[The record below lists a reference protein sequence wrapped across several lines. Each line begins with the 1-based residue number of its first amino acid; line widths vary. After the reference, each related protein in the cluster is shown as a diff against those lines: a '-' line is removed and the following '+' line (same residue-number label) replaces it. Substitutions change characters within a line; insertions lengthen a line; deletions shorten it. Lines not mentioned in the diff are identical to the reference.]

1 MHFFSLVHCSLL
13 QKKKDKLKGKRGK
26 LKKTR
31 SKKQKK
37 IKMEESLMETE
48 DLELSCP
55 EFTEFSE
62 QMLSRVSFWV
72 EGTVY
77 LLGSKLKMLLKVS

>member
-1 MHFFSLVHCSLL
+1 MQFFSLLFIAVCQIL
-13 QKKKDKLKGKRGK
+13 QKKKSRLKKKKGK
-26 LKKTR
+26 LKEKT
-31 SKKQKK
+31 KEN
-37 IKMEESLMETE
+37 KMEESLMEKE
-48 DLELSCP
+48 DLELNCP

-77 LLGSKLKMLLKVS
+77 MFGQ